1 MLQVS
6 VHRGSLESV
15 QAETL
20 VVNLFEGLTE
30 PTGATKA
37 IDAALDGAIKAL
49 IEDGQIKGKAGEF
62 TTIHTFGRLAAKRVV
77 VAGLGKP
84 DAFNLDRVRS
94 LAADLARFLQGGN
107 GSRAASVVFGAGAGG
122 LDPEKAAQAMTEGA
136 RLGTYRF
143 QRRLTTPGENPEL
156 TELLLVESDEA
167 KAGSIE
173 RGTEAGRILAEGT
186 AFARDL
192 ANEPANFMTPTI
204 LAQQAAEMASREGLE
219 CEIFDRERLELMGMG
234 GLLGVAQGSQ
244 QPPKFIVLR
253 YRGDLDSTRPTIGL
267 IGKGITFDSGGISI
281 KPAENMDNMKGD
293 MAGGASV
300 IAALQAIARHK
311 PRVNVTGLVPATENL
326 PSGSAYKPGDVVK
339 ALNGKTIE
347 VLNTDAEGR
356 VILADALSYAV
367 QQGLSPLI
375 DVATLTGACVVALGT
390 VCSGGFTN
398 DQATLDKVIAA
409 GAAAGEKIWQLP
421 LFDEYQDQIK
431 GDWGDIKNTGGRE
444 AGAITAAAFLSHF
457 VGETPWVH
465 LDIAGTARTK
475 SQKGWLVKGH
485 TGVPVRTLVNF
496 VLTEATGQG

>member
-1 MLQVS
+1 MLQVT
-6 VHRGSLESV
+6 VHRGTLGSV
-15 QAETL
+15 TADTL
-20 VVNLFEGLTE
+20 VVNLFEGYAE
-30 PTGATKA
+30 PTGAAKA
-37 IDAALDGAIKAL
+37 IDGALDGAIKAL
-49 IEDGQIKGKAGEF
+49 IEDGQIKGKSGEF
-62 TTIHTFGRLAAKRVV
+62 TTIHTFGRLPAKRVV
-77 VAGLGKP
+77 VAGLGKQ
-84 DAFNLDRVRS
+84 DAFNLDRVRGI
-94 LAADLARFLQGGN
+94 AADLARFLQRGN
-107 GSRAASVVFGAGAGG
+107 GARAASVVFGAGAGG
-122 LDPEKAAQAMTEGA
+122 LDPERAAQAMTEGA

-143 QRRLTTPGENPEL
+143 NRHLSNPGEAPEL
-156 TELLLVESDEA
+156 TELLLVEADES
-167 KAGSIE
+167 KAPAIE
-173 RGTEAGRILAEGT
+173 RGAETGRILAEAA

-204 LAQQAAEMASREGLE
+204 LAQQAAEMAAREGLDF
-219 CEIFDRERLELMGMG
+219 EIFDRDQMEQLGMG

-244 QPPKFIVLR
+244 QPPKFIILR
-253 YRGDLDSTRPTIGL
+253 YRGDPDATRPAIGL

-300 IAALQAIARHK
+300 IAALQAIAQLK
-311 PRVNVTGLVPATENL
+311 PKINVTGLVPATENL

-339 ALNGKTIE
+339 AMNGKTIE

-356 VILADALSYAV
+356 IILADALSYAV
-367 QQGLSPLI
+367 EQGLSPLI
-375 DVATLTGACVVALGT
+375 DVATLTGACVVALGS

-398 DQATLDKVIAA
+398 DQATLDQVIAA

-457 VGETPWVH
+457 VGDTPWVH

-475 SQKGWLVKGH
+475 SQKGWIVKGH

-496 VLTEATGQG
+496 VLAEAGGR